1 MASGGGGNMLGG
13 RRKGDREQVFQ
24 GGLFKRGV
32 RPDEGGYD
40 GRRGGKC
47 AMLLPPNPSVCG
59 VNFFC
64 FFCFP
69 APQPQNKAGA
79 HRVESSLTGGWW
91 RSSWCRGDSGST
103 EGREVGGG

>member
-32 RPDEGGYD
+32 RPDEGGFD
-40 GRRGGKC
+40 AGGEAKC

-59 VNFFC
+59 VDFLFS
-64 FFCFP
+64 FVSWP
-69 APQPQNKAGA
+69 PSLKIKWGA

-91 RSSWCRGDSGST
+91 RSSWCRG
-103 EGREVGGG
+103 